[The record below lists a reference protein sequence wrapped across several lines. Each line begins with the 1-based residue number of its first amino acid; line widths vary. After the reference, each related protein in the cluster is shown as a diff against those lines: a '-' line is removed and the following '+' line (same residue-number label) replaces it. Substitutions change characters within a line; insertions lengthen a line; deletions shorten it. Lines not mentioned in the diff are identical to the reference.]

1 MGFVDFGTN
10 SLLKIKYDELPL
22 IPNDFD
28 IIIFQRSSFWEY
40 FPGLEK
46 ENCSVLISFSERRSD
61 EDKKALSAAKLIK
74 DKIAICRSKCKYFSV
89 ATSKYFNTKY

>member
-1 MGFVDFGTN
+1 MIKWKKVVNENSGKHWKIRNGDIEMGFVDFGTN

-22 IPNDFD
+22 TPNDFD

-46 ENCSVLISFSERRSD
+46 KNCSILISFSERRID
-61 EDKKALSAAKLIK
+61 GDKKST
-74 DKIAICRSKCKYFSV
+74 FSCEI
-89 ATSKYFNTKY
+89 N